1 MSGLSQSINTR
12 PGISWFTER
21 DNSISNLNKSNKIIL
36 PNLKLKTRV
45 FSNDNINGK
54 INEYN
59 KKEQENLI
67 REKRN
72 IPVPYLLYNTVK
84 IKDQVI
90 NELIKHSKKI
100 QSQSPIKNNYNNLIK
115 NYDILNNVG
124 CLALDDYILPKWKEK
139 NLFQGK
145 LKK

>member
-1 MSGLSQSINTR
+1 MKEIIKFHR
-12 PGISWFTER
+12 IRKIFTP
-21 DNSISNLNKSNKIIL
+21 ILNKSS
-36 PNLKLKTRV
+36 LKLKIRV

-72 IPVPYLLYNTVK
+72 IPVPSLLSNTIK

-124 CLALDDYILPKWKEK
+124 CLALDNYILPK
-139 NLFQGK
+139 
-145 LKK
+145 